1 MNDSENQNQIIP
13 AITTSN
19 EIVVRQGQE
28 GLAPAQQTKAL
39 GPEEWER
46 LDSLRKRIESEP
58 YHVMLGLRSGTSPSE
73 VQHRVKILNDWL
85 ESIEK
90 RPGLNGE
97 ERAALAIC
105 KEQIPLAEWVL
116 TDPEL
121 GPSYVAKVDARQ
133 ENKGI

>member
-28 GLAPAQQTKAL
+28 SLAPAQQTKAL

-73 VQHRVKILNDWL
+73 VQHRVTILNDWL

>member
-1 MNDSENQNQIIP
+1 MNDAENPNQIIP
-13 AITTSN
+13 EIATAN
-19 EIVVRQGQE
+19 EIVLRKDRGN
-28 GLAPAQQTKAL
+28 LAPAQQTKAL

-73 VQHRVKILNDWL
+73 VQHRVGVLNDWL

-97 ERAALAIC
+97 ERAALASC
-105 KEQIPLAEWVL
+105 KAHIPLAEWVL

-121 GPSYVAKVDARQ
+121 GPNYVAKVDAR
-133 ENKGI
+133 EETKSI